1 MFLYSSILYFMLHFH
16 LDGLLLRINNDYTLF
31 VFLIRG
37 SLNNVLFIRST
48 RYTTAKVNEE
58 QIKKKGK
65 KKQKRRLNPLKGI
78 ETRECEP

>member
-16 LDGLLLRINNDYTLF
+16 LDGLFLRINNDYTLF

-48 RYTTAKVNEE
+48 RYTTGKVNEE
-58 QIKKKGK
+58 QILKKREK
-65 KKQKRRLNPLKGI
+65 KNKK
-78 ETRECEP
+78 ED